1 MNNPISMTPYELGLL
16 ILGVCGAIITI
27 GNAWV
32 VISNWV
38 KVFKEPEAT
47 QNERINK
54 IEQDIK
60 AIQHCLSID
69 KKRLDNIEY
78 GNTVTQEALL
88 ALLNNA
94 INKEDVESV
103 KQAKRRVE
111 KYLLEREQ
119 LPYSYHI
126 DETENN

>member
-1 MNNPISMTPYELGLL
+1 MNDPISMTPHELGLL
-16 ILGVCGAIITI
+16 ILGICGAIITI

-38 KVFKEPEAT
+38 KAFKEPEAT
-47 QNERINK
+47 QNERIDK

-94 INKEDVESV
+94 INREDIEGIKKA
-103 KQAKRRVE
+103 KQRLE
-111 KYLLEREQ
+111 KYLLDRER
-119 LPYSYHI
+119 LPHSYNL
-126 DETENN
+126 DVEN

>member
-1 MNNPISMTPYELGLL
+1 MNDPISMTPYELGLL

-38 KVFKEPEAT
+38 KAFKEPEAT

-94 INKEDVESV
+94 IKKEDVESV

-126 DETENN
+126 DETENS

>member
-1 MNNPISMTPYELGLL
+1 MNDPISMTPQEIGLL

-38 KVFKEPEAT
+38 KAFKQPEAT

-94 INKEDVESV
+94 INKEDIEGIKKA
-103 KQAKRRVE
+103 KQRLE
-111 KYLLEREQ
+111 KYLLDRER
-119 LPYSYHI
+119 LPHSYESNI
-126 DETENN
+126 ED